1 MENLTH
7 TIVGLLMARCGLEKT
22 TLRGAGMMMLAANA
36 PDIDAV
42 FWFDRLHYL
51 DYHRSYTHS
60 FACAPLVALLPMAL
74 VRAKF
79 SWRSYGAAVAG
90 VLSHL
95 LLDWTNPYGIQLLLP
110 FSHRRVMLDFTN
122 IADVWIWAILL
133 TGLLA
138 PLVVGMMRR
147 SADSMRSPRAAW
159 AWIALATL
167 VTYEGARFA
176 MHAKAVEMLASRT
189 YKASAPVSLVAAEG
203 ASPGQA
209 LAVPPRQVLAV
220 PVDFVH
226 PGRWKGIVRGDGFV
240 IIVPVD
246 VQEAYDPSLERSF
259 DDSPPGAMVQAARQL
274 PGFQTMIRFSQAP
287 FWKVTKVSG
296 GTLVELMDLRYG
308 TPDHPG
314 FAEISAIIR

>member
-1 MENLTH
+1 ML
-7 TIVGLLMARCGLEKT
+7 
-22 TLRGAGMMMLAANA
+22 MLAANA

-90 VLSHL
+90 VLSHV

-110 FSHRRVMLDFTN
+110 FSHRRLMLDVTN
-122 IADVWIWAILL
+122 IADVWIWAILFV
-133 TGLLA
+133 GLLA
-138 PLVVGMMRR
+138 PLLVRMMRR
-147 SADSMRSPRAAW
+147 TADSMRSSRAAW
-159 AWIALATL
+159 AWVALASL

-189 YKASAPVSLVAAEG
+189 YHTVSAPPSVSTLPSSNPVSNP
-203 ASPGQA
+203 ASLPGDA
-209 LAVPPRQVLAV
+209 GVPPNQVLAV
-220 PVDFVH
+220 PADFVH
-226 PGRWKGIVRGDGFV
+226 PGRWKGIVRGNGFV
-240 IIVPVD
+240 TIVPLD
-246 VQEAYDPSLERSF
+246 VQEAYDPVLERTF
-259 DDSPPGAMVQAARQL
+259 DDSPPGAAVEAARRL
-274 PGFQTMIRFSQAP
+274 PEFQTMLRFSQAP
-287 FWKVTKVSG
+287 FWKITRVSG

-308 TPDHPG
+308 TPDSPG
-314 FAEISAIIR
+314 FAVVSGIVH